1 MKNLPLFI
9 FMGFVLLVFNS
20 CDPASAIYVSN
31 KTKHD
36 IYIEYTLED
45 SVGSKIDSVY
55 LDVYNNINL
64 TSGASESLLFI
75 FPGTSIIR
83 FLGFGDVKTTDDIIS
98 AIDLIFASI
107 DVFKVIQNGD
117 TQSMERLYGKTYFL
131 DKNNIKL
138 HKYPVS
144 YSVELIIK

>member
-1 MKNLPLFI
+1 MKRAALFFAAI
-9 FMGFVLLVFNS
+9 VLLTFSS

-45 SVGSKIDSVY
+45 SVSSKIDSVY

-64 TSGASESLLFI
+64 TAGTSESLLHI

-83 FLGFGDVKTTDDIIS
+83 FLGFGDVKTTDDITG
-98 AIDLIFASI
+98 AVDLIFASI
-107 DVFKVIQNGD
+107 DVFKVIQSGD
-117 TQSMERLYGKTYFL
+117 AQSMEKLYGKTYFL
-131 DKNNIKL
+131 DKNNIKM